1 MSCSTESCQ
10 LLGYPKLTV
19 AKVLLMFC
27 EHAVV
32 QQEQLLMFVEAFSAG
47 ELNNEAALPE
57 IQIEWKRS
65 FFVIYCFDN
74 YLLIFCFSSLLIQ
87 SCPRSDAKPDVT

>member
-1 MSCSTESCQ
+1 
-10 LLGYPKLTV
+10 
-19 AKVLLMFC
+19 
-27 EHAVV
+27 
-32 QQEQLLMFVEAFSAG
+32 MFVEAFSAG

-87 SCPRSDAKPDVT
+87 SCPGSDAKLGILLLKIYLIGWRYGSEEEIALLTQQPWV